1 MWMPIK
7 TLVYDT
13 GDTMFDS
20 LFEHETSGTLKAL
33 TLEWQCPSC
42 RGLNF
47 KLLMKQAREAGLY
60 HTRCRYCRAKYRV
73 SYPDAGRIIP
83 GEDAFMERLAEEE
96 FSDAETQDMIKDYAE
111 IEYLRCDGAAPGI
124 IREKQKALEEK
135 IAFAK
140 RLKR

>member
-1 MWMPIK
+1 
-7 TLVYDT
+7 
-13 GDTMFDS
+13 MFDT
-20 LFEHETSGTLKAL
+20 LFEHEAGGILKAL

-42 RGLNF
+42 QGLNF
-47 KLLMKQAREAGLY
+47 KLLMKQARETGLY

-83 GEDAFMERLAEEE
+83 GEDEFMERIAEED
-96 FSDAETQDMIKDYAE
+96 FPDAETQDLIKDYAE
-111 IEYLRCDGAAPGI
+111 IEYLRFDHAAPGI

-140 RLKR
+140 RRRR